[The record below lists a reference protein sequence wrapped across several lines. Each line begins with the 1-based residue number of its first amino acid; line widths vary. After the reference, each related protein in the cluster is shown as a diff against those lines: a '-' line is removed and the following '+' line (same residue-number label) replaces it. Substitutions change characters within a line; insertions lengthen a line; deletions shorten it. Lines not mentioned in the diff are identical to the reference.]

1 MARAKCK
8 GKSRQTGEA
17 CKLSVVEGREFCRFH
32 GGSVPTG
39 PNHWNWKGGRYA
51 KAVPNRY
58 LRSIAKSLDDPNLTS
73 LRDSIALIDARLIE
87 ELENLD
93 KVASSDLW
101 DDLLNASY
109 KIEGAIEDGDDDKLT
124 AEAMK
129 VVRLIRAGVDI
140 DQKWDS
146 VMATIE
152 RRAKLTERERSRERD
167 LKAYMTA
174 EQAIEF
180 TTRIVEIAG
189 ELFEDRRR
197 FQTFIDRV
205 LATPALAQI
214 PAETGK
220 KGVIDAEI
228 VHKR

>member
-1 MARAKCK
+1 MARPKCK
-8 GKSRQTGEA
+8 GKSRQTGDQ
-17 CKLSVVEGREFCRFH
+17 CKLSVAEGREFCRFH

-51 KAVPNRY
+51 KTAPNRY
-58 LRSIAKSLDDPNLTS
+58 LRAISQALEDPNLTS
-73 LRDSIALIDARLIE
+73 LRESIALIDARLIE

-93 KVASSDLW
+93 TVASSELW
-101 DDLLNASY
+101 DDLRIAAD
-109 KIEGAIEDGDDDKLT
+109 KIEVAIEEGNDDKLT

-129 VVRLIRAGVDI
+129 VVRLIRTGANI

-146 VMATIE
+146 VMVTIE
-152 RRAKLTERERSRERD
+152 RRAKLAERERSRERD

-214 PAETGK
+214 PAKTGK
-220 KGVIDAEI
+220 RSVLDAEI
-228 VHKR
+228 VEK